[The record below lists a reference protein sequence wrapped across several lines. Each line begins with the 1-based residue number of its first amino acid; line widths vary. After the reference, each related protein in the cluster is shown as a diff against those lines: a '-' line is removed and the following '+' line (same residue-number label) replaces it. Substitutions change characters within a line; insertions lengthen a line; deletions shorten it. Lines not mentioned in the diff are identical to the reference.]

1 MADQLPAVSTEI
13 PLWAHRVAMAD
24 REYRA
29 AMRDVEAAKARML
42 AAVEDSNAAAADG
55 RAYLEM
61 VALQQHKRAVAE
73 LDAASKATAAIFG
86 LGDEPPHE

>member
-13 PLWAHRVAMAD
+13 PLWAH
-24 REYRA
+24 RA

-42 AAVEDSNAAAADG
+42 AAVEESNAAAADC

-61 VALQQHKRAVAE
+61 VALEQHKRAVAE
-73 LDAASKATAAIFG
+73 LDAASKATAAILS